1 MKINKNGCKNKAY
14 IELVTD
20 TCYIFVPNIFTPN
33 SDGINDFI
41 KPFCNCE
48 ITDYNFEIRKNRIL
62 IFKTNDQSFYWD
74 GTYKEGVSE
83 GVLDYKIT
91 GKIDGID
98 FGNKGEITSISLFYD
113 NDIVE
118 IENCE
123 TCTFADQLNRIDSYF
138 YNYCEEC
145 LTNEPWLCPE
155 CDFTNQI
162 NEGDFYIGNT
172 SEYGYCK

>member
-14 IELVTD
+14 SELVTD

-98 FGNKGEITSISLFYD
+98 FGNKGEITSISLFHD

-118 IENCE
+118 IKNCE
-123 TCTFADQLNRIDSYF
+123 TCIFPDQF
-138 YNYCEEC
+138 YKKESDFTENCQEC
-145 LTNEPWLCPE
+145 LLL
-155 CDFTNQI
+155 NQLT
-162 NEGDFYIGNT
+162 EGNFYIGYTN
-172 SEYGYCK
+172 EYGYCK